1 MATRLWDSTGCLRP
15 TSWSDRMRL
24 RSQETTQATDIISNQ
39 GVFHTAHVTLC
50 PKPHTD
56 MLSWI
61 PHIPQPVSARRGQA
75 TVSIYR
81 SSWGLVFF
89 APVLHAAWPEEPLR
103 QTYRLRTSTPV
114 TSCPRD
120 TPGPLCVPLSAAG
133 FHFCKQHSSHTDD
146 NSSPIMGVI
155 TKRLSVSHCQ
165 GCHYRPGKN
174 ASSKTYTNYGMLH
187 YTWLWRILKYM
198 CNKRSVGGQGEA
210 KWYDHHGKC
219 DFGLV
224 NY

>member
-1 MATRLWDSTGCLRP
+1 MTTRRDSTCRSACQRP
-15 TSWSDRMRL
+15 TSWSDWMRL
-24 RSQETTQATDIISNQ
+24 QSQETTQATDIISNQ

-61 PHIPQPVSARRGQA
+61 PHIPQPVSAQRGH
-75 TVSIYR
+75 SEHILELM
-81 SSWGLVFF
+81 GVFT
-89 APVLHAAWPEEPLR
+89 PVLHAAWPEEPLR
-103 QTYRLRTSTPV
+103 QTYRLRTRTPV

-165 GCHYRPGKN
+165 GCHYRATK
-174 ASSKTYTNYGMLH
+174 
-187 YTWLWRILKYM
+187 
-198 CNKRSVGGQGEA
+198 
-210 KWYDHHGKC
+210 KC
-219 DFGLV
+219 FL
-224 NY
+224 